1 MHDLKLLYCMNYAI
15 PEQPSPPY
23 DRQTSR
29 EAQALAYKT
38 AQRRLGY
45 EIAIRPIAEADL
57 DQLHQ
62 LSIGVGWPHRPEDWR
77 LVVGL
82 GRGIVACD
90 AIDRVLGSAMWWPFG
105 EDFAT
110 VGMVI
115 TSPRLQAQGAGRELM
130 ELIFAQTGS
139 RDLRLTS
146 TKAGYRLYRSLGF
159 EPVGR
164 IFQHQ
169 GKAQPPPAPLAA
181 PTGLRPVVP
190 ADLDALARLDAS
202 AYGADRRPAL
212 SALLSVSVGTLL
224 VRDGAVVGYALCRP
238 FGRGHVV
245 GPIVAED
252 DDMAIT
258 LLSPHVEAHQGEFLR
273 VDTAQEQGAFGA
285 FLEGCGLTIFDTVTP
300 MIRGKAHGPSG
311 AARIYGLVN
320 QALA

>member
-1 MHDLKLLYCMNYAI
+1 M
-15 PEQPSPPY
+15 
-23 DRQTSR
+23 
-29 EAQALAYKT
+29 
-38 AQRRLGY
+38 
-45 EIAIRPIAEADL
+45 AESDL

-77 LVVGL
+77 LVIGL
-82 GRGIVACD
+82 GHGIVACD
-90 AIDRVLGSAMWWPFG
+90 AIGRVLGSAMWWPFG
-105 EDFAT
+105 ERFAT

-130 ELIFAQTGS
+130 EMIFAQTGT
-139 RDLRLTS
+139 RDLRLNS

-159 EPVGR
+159 EPIGR

-169 GKAQPPPAPLAA
+169 GKALPPSDPVAA
-181 PTGLRPVVP
+181 PPGLHPVFP
-190 ADLDALARLDAS
+190 GDLDALVALDSS

-212 SALLSVSVGTLL
+212 TALLPVSAGTLME
-224 VRDGAVVGYALCRP
+224 REGEVVGFALCRP

-252 DDMAIT
+252 DAMAIA
-258 LLSPHVEAHQGEFLR
+258 LFSQHAQAHQGDFLR

-285 FLEGCGLTIFDTVTP
+285 FLESCGLTIFDTVTP
-300 MIRGKAHGPSG
+300 MIRGRAHGPDS

-320 QALA
+320 QALG

>member
-1 MHDLKLLYCMNYAI
+1 
-15 PEQPSPPY
+15 
-23 DRQTSR
+23 
-29 EAQALAYKT
+29 LAYRT
-38 AQRRLGY
+38 AKRRLGY
-45 EIAIRPIAEADL
+45 EIAIRPMAESDL

-77 LVVGL
+77 LVIGL
-82 GRGIVACD
+82 GHGIVACD
-90 AIDRVLGSAMWWPFG
+90 AIGRVLGSAMWWPFG
-105 EDFAT
+105 ERFAT

-130 ELIFAQTGS
+130 EMIFAQTGT
-139 RDLRLTS
+139 RDLRLNS

-159 EPVGR
+159 EPIGR

-169 GKAQPPPAPLAA
+169 GKALPPSDPVAA
-181 PTGLRPVVP
+181 PPGLRPVFP
-190 ADLDALARLDAS
+190 GDLDALVALDSS

-212 SALLSVSVGTLL
+212 TALLPVSAGTLME
-224 VRDGAVVGYALCRP
+224 REGEVVGFALCRP

-252 DDMAIT
+252 DAMAIA
-258 LLSPHVEAHQGEFLR
+258 LFSQHAQAHQGDFLR

-285 FLEGCGLTIFDTVTP
+285 FLESCGLTIFDTVTP
-300 MIRGKAHGPSG
+300 MIRGRAHGPDS

-320 QALA
+320 QALG